1 MRIDFYTHVHQ
12 CQRKQM
18 FNLAMYAGEINYNE
32 PEKLL
37 PLAEGLTVFLRDIR
51 SHADHEDIFIHPLL
65 RRKMP
70 GSARTLDNE
79 HEELKKELSNLEEN
93 FAHIQLLTNQY
104 PKRQEQGLEFYR
116 ALNRFIANYLC
127 HIDKEEYVIQNLW
140 EIAAAPELG
149 GMMMAFQVYNNPEEG
164 RKWLS
169 NNLPGMNFD
178 ERVLM
183 FKTVELMAPESCFLS
198 MSKIAEEIVGDNAWQ
213 SVKQHCDKVIA

>member
-1 MRIDFYTHVHQ
+1 MRIDFYTYVHQ

-18 FNLAMYAGEINYNE
+18 FNLAMHAGEINYNE

-37 PLAEGLTVFLRDIR
+37 PLAEELAVFLTGIR

-70 GSARTLDNE
+70 SASRTLDNE
-79 HEELKKELSNLEEN
+79 HEELKKELLNLEEN
-93 FAHIQLLTNQY
+93 FAHIQLLTNHY

-116 ALNRFIANYLC
+116 ALNRFIANYLY
-127 HIDKEEYVIQNLW
+127 HIDKEEYVMQNLW
-140 EIAAAPELG
+140 EIAAAPELS
-149 GMMMAFQVYNNPEEG
+149 GMMMAFQVYHDPEEG

-169 NNLPGMNFD
+169 NHLPAMNFD

-183 FKTVELMAPESCFLS
+183 FKTVELMAPASCFLS
-198 MSKIAEEIVGDNAWQ
+198 MSKISEEILGDNTWQ
-213 SVKQHCDKVIA
+213 SIKQHCHQLIA